1 MTVHLAKR
9 HTVSTLQ
16 SKQSSWRVTAGQ
28 ATRNKIIDE
37 FWKYIYTICLNEY
50 AENSNKKADVLLD
63 IITSA
68 FIDILLSLVCNANAS
83 LDDINILINSIFFK
97 GYYATLTE
105 GIGISGLKKPNE
117 NLLL

>member
-1 MTVHLAKR
+1 
-9 HTVSTLQ
+9 
-16 SKQSSWRVTAGQ
+16 
-28 ATRNKIIDE
+28 
-37 FWKYIYTICLNEY
+37 
-50 AENSNKKADVLLD
+50 
-63 IITSA
+63 
-68 FIDILLSLVCNANAS
+68 LSLVCNANAS